1 MSFKGECI
9 EMNQTLEKKSF
20 QEALVA
26 GFPHLNVEQW
36 MNKWKEND
44 TWDNRALSALTELD
58 MDQPDWTYVAA
69 RCYLNGLYE
78 QVQATRQ
85 IDEEYTQFSALIEEL
100 VEKGIYDERL
110 KAYTRDELHELEAAF
125 QGNEDE
131 RFTYVGIKTLADRY
145 LARDFDGTLLELPQE
160 RWMVIS
166 MMLMVNEPVEKRV
179 ELVKESYWALS
190 HLYMTVAT
198 PTLANAGKKGGQLS
212 SCFIDT
218 VEDDL
223 RSIFDSC
230 TDAATV
236 SKNGGGLGVYL
247 GKIRAKGSSIRGFKG
262 VSSGVIPWMKQLNNV
277 AVSVDQLGQRQGA
290 IAVYL
295 DVWHKDIFSFLD
307 AKLNNGDERQ
317 RTHDLFTAV
326 SVPDVFMEAVD
337 NRDNWYLFD
346 PHEVREVMGFS
357 LEDHYDEEKGAGSFR
372 ERYEQC
378 VNHPL
383 LSKEEVPAIEIMK
396 RVMISQLE
404 TGTPYMFYRD
414 TANRLNPNSHNGMIY
429 GSNLCTEI
437 MQNMSSTV
445 VTEEAL
451 EDGTIRITKKPGDY
465 VVCNLSS
472 LSIANVL
479 KDDVLDRVITI
490 QIRML
495 DNVIDINKLDVKQAE
510 LTNQTYRAIGGGTY
524 GWHHHL
530 ARNGI
535 KWESEEA
542 VEEVER
548 VYEKINYAAIKASLS
563 LAKEKGAY
571 PKFKGSEW
579 ETGAYFN
586 KRDYNTPQWQEL
598 QSEVKEHGIRNG
610 YLLAVAP
617 NATTALIAGSTASI
631 DPIFSK
637 LYMEEKKNYRI
648 PVVAPEL
655 NSETTWLYK
664 AAHLIDQKWSI
675 RQNGRRQRHV
685 DQGISFNIYVPNNV
699 RAKDLLELHMLA
711 WQEGL
716 KTTYYVRSTSSTVE
730 DCESCSS

>member
-1 MSFKGECI
+1 
-9 EMNQTLEKKSF
+9 
-20 QEALVA
+20 
-26 GFPHLNVEQW
+26 
-36 MNKWKEND
+36 
-44 TWDNRALSALTELD
+44 
-58 MDQPDWTYVAA
+58 
-69 RCYLNGLYE
+69 
-78 QVQATRQ
+78 
-85 IDEEYTQFSALIEEL
+85 
-100 VEKGIYDERL
+100 
-110 KAYTRDELHELEAAF
+110 
-125 QGNEDE
+125 
-131 RFTYVGIKTLADRY
+131 
-145 LARDFDGTLLELPQE
+145 
-160 RWMVIS
+160 
-166 MMLMVNEPVEKRV
+166 
-179 ELVKESYWALS
+179 
-190 HLYMTVAT
+190 
-198 PTLANAGKKGGQLS
+198 
-212 SCFIDT
+212 
-218 VEDDL
+218 
-223 RSIFDSC
+223 
-230 TDAATV
+230 
-236 SKNGGGLGVYL
+236 
-247 GKIRAKGSSIRGFKG
+247 
-262 VSSGVIPWMKQLNNV
+262 MKQLNNV

-337 NRDNWYLFD
+337 NRESWYLFD

-372 ERYEQC
+372 ERYTQC
-378 VNHPL
+378 VNHPS
-383 LSKEEVPAIEIMK
+383 LSREEVPAIEIMK
-396 RVMISQLE
+396 RIMISQLE

-445 VTEEAL
+445 VTEETL
-451 EDGTIRITKKPGDY
+451 EDGTIQITKKPGDY

-479 KDDVLDRVITI
+479 KDNVLDRVITI

-510 LTNQTYRAIGGGTY
+510 LTNKTYRAIGGGTY

-542 VEEVER
+542 VQEVER
-548 VYEKINYAAIKASLS
+548 VYEKINYAAIKASVA

-571 PKFKGSEW
+571 PKFKGSDW
-579 ETGAYFN
+579 DTGAYFE
-586 KRDYNTPQWQEL
+586 KRDYGTDDWHTL
-598 QSEVKEHGIRNG
+598 KAEVKEHGIRNG

-699 RAKDLLELHMLA
+699 RAKELLELHLLA

>member
-1 MSFKGECI
+1 
-9 EMNQTLEKKSF
+9 MNQTLDKKSIE
-20 QEALVA
+20 EALV
-26 GFPHLNVEQW
+26 VEYPQLDIEKW
-36 MNKWKEND
+36 VQKWKDTD
-44 TWDNRALSALTELD
+44 TWDTRALSALNELD
-58 MDQPDWTYVAA
+58 MDQPEWTYVAA
-69 RCYLNGLYE
+69 RCYLNGLYD
-78 QVQATRQ
+78 QVKQARK
-85 IDEEYTQFSALIEEL
+85 IDEEYTNFPALIHDL
-100 VEKGIYDERL
+100 ITQGIYDERL
-110 KAYTRDELHELEAAF
+110 KAYSEDELNLLAAAI
-125 QGNEDE
+125 QPKEDE
-131 RFTYVGIKTLADRY
+131 RFTYIGIKTLADRY
-145 LARDFDGTLLELPQE
+145 LARHFDGTLVELPQE

-166 MMLMVNEPVEKRV
+166 MMLMVHEPVEKRV

-337 NRDNWYLFD
+337 NRESWYLFD

-372 ERYEQC
+372 ERYTQC
-378 VNHPL
+378 VNHPS

-396 RVMISQLE
+396 RIMISQLE

-445 VTEEAL
+445 VTEETL
-451 EDGTIRITKKPGDY
+451 EDGTITITKKPGDY

-479 KDDVLDRVITI
+479 KDDVLDRVIAI

-510 LTNQTYRAIGGGTY
+510 LTNKTYRAIGGGTY

-542 VEEVER
+542 VQEVER
-548 VYEKINYAAIKASLS
+548 VYEKINYAAIKASVA

-571 PKFKGSEW
+571 PKFKGSDW
-579 ETGAYFN
+579 DTGAYFE
-586 KRDYNTPQWQEL
+586 KRDYDTADWQAL
-598 QSEVKEHGIRNG
+598 KSEVQEHGVRNG

-685 DQGISFNIYVPNNV
+685 DQGISFNLYVPNNV
-699 RAKDLLELHMLA
+699 RAKELLELHMLA

>member
-1 MSFKGECI
+1 
-9 EMNQTLEKKSF
+9 MNQTLEKKSF

>member
-1 MSFKGECI
+1 
-9 EMNQTLEKKSF
+9 MNQTLEKKSF

-26 GFPHLNVEQW
+26 RFPQLNVEQW
-36 MNKWKEND
+36 INKWKETD

-78 QVQATRQ
+78 QVQTRRQ
-85 IDEEYTQFSALIEEL
+85 IDDEYSQFSALIEEL

-110 KAYTRDELHELEAAF
+110 NAYTTDELHELEAAF
-125 QGNEDE
+125 QGKEDE

-166 MMLMVNEPVEKRV
+166 MMLMVNEPVKKRV

-445 VTEEAL
+445 ITEEAL

-479 KDDVLDRVITI
+479 KDDVLDRVIAI

-542 VEEVER
+542 VQEVER

-563 LAKEKGAY
+563 IAKEKGAY

-598 QSEVKEHGIRNG
+598 QADVKEHGIRNG

-675 RQNGRRQRHV
+675 RQNGRRQRHI

>member
-1 MSFKGECI
+1 MNQILEKMSFKER
-9 EMNQTLEKKSF
+9 LENDF
-20 QEALVA
+20 PYLNLVD
-26 GFPHLNVEQW
+26 W
-36 MNKWKEND
+36 MNKWKDGD
-44 TWDNRALSALTELD
+44 TWEKRALDALNELD
-58 MDQPDWTYVAA
+58 IEQPDWTYVAA
-69 RCYLNGLYE
+69 RCYLQSLYE
-78 QVQATRQ
+78 QVEQVRGSSLLVKEFPLWVAKL
-85 IDEEYTQFSALIEEL
+85 IDD
-100 VEKGIYDERL
+100 GIYDARL
-110 KAYTRDELHELEAAF
+110 LNYSFQELEELAKTLDLS
-125 QGNEDE
+125 QDK
-131 RFTYVGIKTLADRY
+131 RFTYIGIKTLADRY
-145 LARDFDGTLLELPQE
+145 LARHYDGALHELPQE
-160 RWMVIS
+160 RWMVIA
-166 MMLMVNEPVEKRV
+166 MMLMVEEPIEKRV

-190 HLYMTVAT
+190 NLYMTVAT

-247 GKIRAKGSSIRGFKG
+247 GKIRAKGSTIRGFKG

-295 DVWHKDIFSFLD
+295 DVWHKDIFAFLD

-326 SVPDVFMEAVD
+326 SLPDVFMEAVD
-337 NRDNWYLFD
+337 NRESWYLFD
-346 PHEVREVMGFS
+346 PHEVRQVMGYS
-357 LEDHYDEEKGAGSFR
+357 LEDFYDEKLGAGSFR

-378 VNHPL
+378 VQNEA
-383 LSKEEVPAIEIMK
+383 LSKVEVPAIEIMK
-396 RVMISQLE
+396 RIMVSQLE

-414 TANRLNPNSHNGMIY
+414 TVNRLNPNPHNGMIY

-445 VTEEAL
+445 IAEEVL
-451 EDGTIRITKKPGDY
+451 DNGNIQITKKPGDY

-479 KDDVLDRVITI
+479 KDDVLERVVEI

-495 DNVIDINKLDVKQAE
+495 DNVIDINRLDVKQAE
-510 LTNQTYRAIGGGTY
+510 LTNKTYRAIGGGTY

-530 ARNGI
+530 AVNGI

-548 VYEKINYAAIKASLS
+548 VYEAINYAAIKSS
-563 LAKEKGAY
+563 MKLAKEKGAY
-571 PKFKGSEW
+571 SKFKGSDW
-579 ETGAYFN
+579 ETGAYFS
-586 KRDYNTPQWQEL
+586 KRKYESAKWTEL
-598 QSEVKEHGIRNG
+598 QEEVKEHGVRNG

-648 PVVAPEL
+648 PVVAPDL
-655 NSETTWLYK
+655 NANTTWLYK
-664 AAHLIDQKWSI
+664 PAHLIDQKWSI

-699 RAKDLLELHMLA
+699 KAKELLELHLLA

-716 KTTYYVRSTSSTVE
+716 KTTYYVRSTSVTVD

>member
-1 MSFKGECI
+1 MNQILEKMSFKER
-9 EMNQTLEKKSF
+9 LENDF
-20 QEALVA
+20 PYLNLVD
-26 GFPHLNVEQW
+26 W
-36 MNKWKEND
+36 MNKWKDGD
-44 TWDNRALSALTELD
+44 TWEKRALDALNELD
-58 MDQPDWTYVAA
+58 IEQPDWTYVAA
-69 RCYLNGLYE
+69 RCYLQSLYE
-78 QVQATRQ
+78 QVEQVRGSSLLVKEFPSWVAKL
-85 IDEEYTQFSALIEEL
+85 IDD
-100 VEKGIYDERL
+100 GIYDARL
-110 KAYTRDELHELEAAF
+110 LNYSFQELEELARTLDLS
-125 QGNEDE
+125 QDK
-131 RFTYVGIKTLADRY
+131 RFTYIGIKTLADRY
-145 LARDFDGTLLELPQE
+145 LARHYDGALLELPQE
-160 RWMVIS
+160 RWMVIA
-166 MMLMVNEPVEKRV
+166 MMLMVEEPVEKRV

-190 HLYMTVAT
+190 NLYMTVAT

-247 GKIRAKGSSIRGFKG
+247 GKIRAKGSTIRGFKG

-295 DVWHKDIFSFLD
+295 DVWHKDIFAFLD

-326 SVPDVFMEAVD
+326 SLPDVFMEAVD
-337 NRDNWYLFD
+337 NRESWYLFD
-346 PHEVREVMGFS
+346 PHEVRQVMGYS
-357 LEDHYDEEKGAGSFR
+357 LEDFYDEKLGAGSFR

-378 VNHPL
+378 VQNEA
-383 LSKEEVPAIEIMK
+383 LSKVEVPAIEIMK
-396 RVMISQLE
+396 RIMVSQLE

-414 TANRLNPNSHNGMIY
+414 TVNRLNPNPHNGMIY

-445 VTEEAL
+445 IAEEVL
-451 EDGTIRITKKPGDY
+451 DNGNIQITKKPGDY

-479 KDDVLDRVITI
+479 KDDVLERVVEI

-495 DNVIDINKLDVKQAE
+495 DNVIDINRLDVKQAE
-510 LTNQTYRAIGGGTY
+510 LTNKTYRAIGGGTY

-530 ARNGI
+530 AVNGI

-548 VYEKINYAAIKASLS
+548 VYEAINYAAIKSS
-563 LAKEKGAY
+563 MKLAKEKGTY
-571 PKFKGSEW
+571 SKFKGSDW
-579 ETGAYFN
+579 ETGAYFS
-586 KRDYNTPQWQEL
+586 KRKYESAKWTEL
-598 QSEVKEHGIRNG
+598 QEEVKEHGVRNG

-648 PVVAPEL
+648 PVVAPDL
-655 NSETTWLYK
+655 NANTTWLYK
-664 AAHLIDQKWSI
+664 PAHLIDQKWSI

-699 RAKDLLELHMLA
+699 KAKELLELHLLA

-716 KTTYYVRSTSSTVE
+716 KTTYYVRSTSVTVD